1 MLTIYLCHP
10 KNEVI
15 PFLLLLLFN
24 FLRQPCLVM
33 SIYYLFMLNWQSL
46 CTIVP
51 TMVLWEIKN
60 LESLLKIINSKTN
73 YCLQDL
79 QDIIDNTQTH
89 KCIAWGHNI
98 YIVYSIT
105 WRSDHIKT
113 IKTYQQF
120 SLWTMITFYK
130 LLHYKKIGDHTF

>member
-51 TMVLWEIKN
+51 TMVL
-60 LESLLKIINSKTN
+60 
-73 YCLQDL
+73 
-79 QDIIDNTQTH
+79 
-89 KCIAWGHNI
+89 
-98 YIVYSIT
+98 
-105 WRSDHIKT
+105 
-113 IKTYQQF
+113 
-120 SLWTMITFYK
+120 
-130 LLHYKKIGDHTF
+130 